1 MNQALARRVLI
12 AVSAVVV
19 AVLAVVLVTRGPGG
33 PPTGTGG
40 TGPATTG
47 TPGGA
52 QAAGAEL
59 SQRLRDAVGAPG
71 ISRHLAELNRIAAA
85 NGGNRAAGSPGY
97 DASAAYVMDQLS
109 AAGYS
114 PRTQSFEVQ
123 AFGAT
128 ARPVLAVAGGGGN
141 GQEALRNGADFSLLQ
156 YSGSGEVTARVAAVD
171 LRIPPDG
178 GSRTSGC
185 EQADFDG
192 FPRGAVALLQR
203 GSCLLRAKVEN
214 AQRAGAAAA
223 LVMNEGTA
231 GNLGVI
237 SGTLGSPSGIH
248 VPALALSYAVGERL
262 ARLAAGGASV
272 RVSTST
278 GVATRRTVNV
288 IAETRGGSP
297 DHVVMV
303 GAHLDSVP
311 AGPGVND
318 NGSGSALV
326 LELARA
332 LAAGPPTAN
341 RVRFAWWGAEEIG
354 LVGSTEYARTLSA
367 GDARRIAAYLNF
379 DMIGSPNYTRYV
391 YGADRLPAG
400 SAAIQ
405 RVFDDWFASQGLTT
419 EEIDISG
426 RSDHGP
432 FADRGIPVG
441 GLFSGA
447 DNGLPASSGRP
458 GDPCYHQACDNAGNV
473 SQRAIDEL
481 SDGAAHAVATLAAST
496 AEVDAAR
503 GG

>member
-1 MNQALARRVLI
+1 MNQALARRLLI
-12 AVSAVVV
+12 AGSAVVV
-19 AVLAVVLVTRGPGG
+19 AVLAVVLVTRPGG
-33 PPTGTGG
+33 TPTGQGG
-40 TGPATTG
+40 TGHAATAG
-47 TPGGA
+47 TPGSGA
-52 QAAGAEL
+52 PAAAGAEL

-85 NGGNRAAGSPGY
+85 NGGNRAAGTPGY
-97 DASAAYVMDQLS
+97 DASVAYVMDQLR

-128 ARPVLAVAGGGGN
+128 ARPVLAVAGGD
-141 GQEALRNGADFSLLQ
+141 GAAFRDGSDFSLLQ
-156 YSGSGEVTARVAAVD
+156 YSGSGEVTARVAPVD

-185 EQADFDG
+185 EQSDFAG

-237 SGTLGSPSGIH
+237 YGTLGSPSGIH
-248 VPALALSYAVGERL
+248 VPALALSYATGQRL
-262 ARLAAGGASV
+262 AGLAAGGASM
-272 RVSTST
+272 RVSTSA
-278 GVATRRTVNV
+278 GVTIRRTVNV

-318 NGSGSALV
+318 NGSGSALL

-341 RVRFAWWGAEEIG
+341 RVRFGWWGAEELG

-367 GDARRIAAYLNF
+367 DEARRIAAYLNF
-379 DMIGSPNYTRYV
+379 DMIGSRDYTRYV
-391 YGADRLPAG
+391 YDADRLPAG
-400 SAAIQ
+400 SAVIQ
-405 RVFDDWFASQGLTT
+405 RGFDDWFASQGLTT
-419 EEIDISG
+419 EEVDISG

-447 DNGLPASSGRP
+447 DSGLPAGSGQP
-458 GDPCYHQACDNAGNV
+458 GDPCYHQACGNV
-473 SQRAIDEL
+473 GNVNQRAIDEL
-481 SDGAAHAVATLAAST
+481 SDGAAHVVATLAAST
-496 AEVDAAR
+496 AEVHAAR